1 MSQLPPGPRWP
12 KAVQTLAW
20 WSRSLPFYERCRAT
34 YGPRFTMRVIGTPP
48 FVHITDPDEIRQLF
62 TAPPE
67 VLHPGEGAKILEPI
81 VGPRSVLLL
90 DEKAHL
96 AQRRLLLPGFHGERM
111 QALTGL
117 VEEVTERA
125 VAEWPRDTPVAL
137 HEPLQ
142 QVTLE
147 IILRAVFG
155 LDPGPRLDQLRAL
168 LTDHIRVGAGVVGVF
183 PPLQKDLGPRS
194 PGGAFLRTKA
204 AIRASLRELVDER
217 RAEAATAAAS
227 GGDPGRS
234 DILATLLEA
243 THEDGTPMSFDE
255 IHDELMTALV
265 AGHET
270 TASQLARTFTRPAHE
285 PGVVRELT
293 REIDQD
299 DGQAYL
305 TATITE
311 SLRHRPVL
319 PNAQPRL
326 TMSEYELGG
335 WTYPAGVA
343 LSPNAYLVHHDPALY
358 PDPYAFRPERFLDTQ
373 PGTYTFIPFGGG
385 RRRCLGAAFAQLE
398 MRVVLKAVLREA
410 EIRPA
415 DGDGRAELAR
425 RRSITLSPK
434 RGARVVLATRPR
446 AAGGQPASARSASS
460 TPTAA

>member
-20 WSRSLPFYERCRAT
+20 WSRALPFYERCRAT
-34 YGPRFTMRVIGTPP
+34 YGPRFTMRVLGAPP

-67 VLHPGEGAKILEPI
+67 VLHPGEGAAILEPI

-90 DEKAHL
+90 DEKEHL

-117 VEEVTERA
+117 VEEVAERSVSA
-125 VAEWPRDTPVAL
+125 WPRDTPVAL

-155 LDPGPRLDQLRAL
+155 LDPGPRLDRLRAL
-168 LTDHIRVGAGVVGVF
+168 LTEHIRVGAGPVGVF
-183 PPLQKDLGPRS
+183 PPLQRDLGPGS
-194 PGGAFLRTKA
+194 PGGRFLRTKA

-217 RAEAATAAAS
+217 RAEATAAGAA
-227 GGDPGRS
+227 GATGRS
-234 DILATLLEA
+234 DILATLLDA

-270 TASQLARTFTRPAHE
+270 TASQLAWTFTRLAHE

-293 REIDQD
+293 REIDAG
-299 DGQAYL
+299 DGQTYL
-305 TATITE
+305 SATITE
-311 SLRHRPVL
+311 SLRQRPVL

-326 TMSEYELGG
+326 TTTEYELGG

-358 PDPYAFRPERFLDTQ
+358 PDPYAFRPERFLETQ

-398 MRVVLKAVLREA
+398 MRVVLRAVLREA

-415 DGDGRAELAR
+415 TGDGRVELAR

-434 RGARVVLATRPR
+434 RGARVVLATREAANRGEGAR
-446 AAGGQPASARSASS
+446 AAVPSMG
-460 TPTAA
+460 